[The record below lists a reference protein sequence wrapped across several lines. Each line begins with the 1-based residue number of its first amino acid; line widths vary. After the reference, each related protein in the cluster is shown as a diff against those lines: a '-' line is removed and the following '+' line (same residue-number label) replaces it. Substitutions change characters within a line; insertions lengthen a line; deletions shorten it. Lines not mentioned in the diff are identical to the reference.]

1 MSNLQ
6 DILKQ
11 YQSGSFVPTIVEPV
25 EVCAFCDGLGVVQFG
40 DSNVLSACP
49 ECSKGASR
57 TRLIEQH
64 KFNDTELP
72 ADYRSASLDN
82 WMDDIDSRGKL
93 LAYGAMLCF
102 AQQSGKLSSHDIARL
117 LVDNMPEF
125 APRLN
130 PVLDTPEI
138 IRYGA
143 VLSGQLG
150 VGKTHLAAAALNDL
164 RQSGHR
170 VRFLRLQSALINLSS
185 TWKRD
190 SAESA
195 GQVIARYQSVPYLLI
210 DDFQS
215 GDTQPHAWQR
225 GYVEDIIRHRV
236 QERLP
241 LLITT
246 NLTEAQFNQVWGEW
260 ITDVIL
266 AHCEW
271 ITVGGEK
278 TRKTAQTLKGLDI

>member
-11 YQSGSFVPTIVEPV
+11 YQSGSFVPVIVEPV
-25 EVCAFCDGLGVVQFG
+25 DTCGFCDGLGVVQFG

-49 ECSKGASR
+49 KCEKGEAR
-57 TRLIEQH
+57 TRLIEQN

-72 ADYRSASLDN
+72 EDYRIASLDN
-82 WMDDIDSRGKL
+82 WMDDIDHRGKL

-102 AQQSGKLSSHDIARL
+102 VRQDGKLSSHDIAKL

-125 APRLN
+125 ATRLN
-130 PVLDTPEI
+130 PILDTPEI
-138 IRYGA
+138 IRYGV

-164 RQSGHR
+164 RRTGNR

-190 SAESA
+190 STEST
-195 GQVIARYQSVPYLLI
+195 GQVIARYQSVPFLLI

-215 GDTQPHAWQR
+215 GETQPHAWQR
-225 GYVEDIIRHRV
+225 SYVEDIIRHRV

-246 NLTEAQFNQVWGEW
+246 NLTQEQFNQVWGEW
-260 ITDVIL
+260 ITDVVL

-271 ITVGGEK
+271 IIVGGEK
-278 TRKTAQTLKGLDI
+278 ARKTTQTLTGLNI